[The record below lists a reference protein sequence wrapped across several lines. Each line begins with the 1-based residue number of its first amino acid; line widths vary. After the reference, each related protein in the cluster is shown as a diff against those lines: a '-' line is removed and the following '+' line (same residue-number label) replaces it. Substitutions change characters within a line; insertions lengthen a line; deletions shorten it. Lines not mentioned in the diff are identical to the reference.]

1 VEVVMH
7 GDRGRLVT
15 SLDDAIL
22 GVRERPPGYFALR
35 AAS

>member
-1 VEVVMH
+1 MH
-7 GDRGRLVT
+7 GDRAKLIT

-22 GVRERPPGYFALR
+22 GVRERPAGYFALR